1 MSRLNGYTLP
11 LGPNDP
17 SNPAEGGAPELR
29 KVVSSTVA
37 GVTSSSTS
45 TSTILYNLFVPANT
59 FVINEVLDL
68 RAMGVITRPLATA
81 CTLRF
86 YWGTTASTIT
96 GAILL
101 GTCTYAA
108 GSTVVGEKPL
118 PFHRRLGIRNTTT
131 QTIVLDTV
139 RSTSTDIRVDT
150 NNESH
155 MTGGIDLVAV
165 NWTTDGYFIVQGNTT
180 TTADVLQVKW
190 MKINN

>member
-1 MSRLNGYTLP
+1 MSRLNGYILP

-17 SNPAEGGAPELR
+17 PNPTETGRPEIR
-29 KVVSSTVA
+29 KVISSTVA

-45 TSTILYNLFVPANT
+45 TTTLLYSIFVPANT
-59 FVINEVLDL
+59 FVANEVLDL
-68 RAMGVITRPLATA
+68 TALGVITRSSATA

-86 YWGTTASTIT
+86 YWGTTESIS
-96 GAILL
+96 GATLL

-108 GSTVVGEKPL
+108 SSFSDAVKPL

-139 RSTSTDIRVDT
+139 RSTTTDILSDT
-150 NNESH
+150 TNQSN
-155 MTGGIDLVAV
+155 MTGGVDLVSI
-165 NWTTDGYFIVQGNTT
+165 NWTVDSYFMVQGNTT
-180 TTADVLQVKW
+180 TTSNVLQVKW